1 MNPFKDKIYQSAIAQ
16 LKQKE
21 TLLTEERK
29 NIIESILEEEKN
41 SAGDKYETSR
51 ENMTQ
56 DLNSIEKQ
64 LKQNKLDLEELYR
77 LNTIKDT
84 PLTVQEGTLV
94 KLGSDWLLLAI
105 SMGQLKVE
113 GQPVF
118 LLSKNSPLGELLVGK
133 KMKASVIFRG
143 KPQSIEEF
151 Y

>member
-21 TLLTEERK
+21 ALLTEERK

-77 LNTIKDT
+77 LNSIKDT